1 VVAVGDDDQN
11 IFEFRGSSVQ
21 YMRTFEQTFQA
32 KIYHL
37 NTNYRSKNN
46 LVQFSNLFIK
56 NLSHRVKVD
65 QDLVSAEPGANGKI
79 TITKFKSSRLITPL
93 VNDIIRQQGPSS
105 AGTTGTTAVLTATN
119 EEALQVYSLL
129 RQNGCNA
136 KLLVSY
142 SGFSLKSLVELKMFS
157 HFIKEITHK
166 SGDKIIEREE
176 WMAAQKQMM
185 KNFSRSKQLDLALT
199 IINSFASQYTNLL
212 EINWT
217 EYMDEINLEDFI
229 YPEKDKIFVSTM
241 HKAKGKE
248 FDRVFLLLD
257 NYKIVKDENIRV
269 IYVAITRAKQDLV
282 IHTNSDIFDRIWV
295 PGQYRLVDEALYNEP
310 GWLSIQLT
318 HRDVY
323 LDYFVNVP
331 VARAIESLQAGDR
344 LELSG
349 DDPNLLT
356 ANNKKVLRFSSSAEE
371 KMQKFLNR
379 GYEIDSIHAEY
390 IVVWKRKED
399 DKQYRVV
406 LPRIKLK
413 KLKLQTS

>member
-1 VVAVGDDDQN
+1 
-11 IFEFRGSSVQ
+11 
-21 YMRTFEQTFQA
+21 MRTFKEIFQA

-56 NLSHRVKVD
+56 KLSDRVKAG
-65 QDLVSAEPGANGKI
+65 QDLVSSEPAANGKI
-79 TITKFKSSRLITPL
+79 TITKYKSSPLITPL
-93 VNDIIRQQGPSS
+93 VNDVIRQQGPST
-105 AGTTGTTAVLTATN
+105 AATTGTTAVLTATN

-142 SGFSLKSLVELKMFS
+142 SGFSLKCLVELKMFS
-157 HFIKEITHK
+157 HFIEEITHK
-166 SGDKIIEREE
+166 SGDKIIEREK

-185 KNFSRSKQLDLALT
+185 KNFSRSKQLHLALT
-199 IINSFASQYTNLL
+199 IIDSFASQYTNLL
-212 EINWT
+212 EINWL
-217 EYMDEINLEDFI
+217 EYLDEINLEDFI
-229 YPEKDKIFVSTM
+229 YPDKDTIFVSTM

-269 IYVAITRAKQDLV
+269 IYVAITRAKENLV
-282 IHTNSDIFDRIWV
+282 IHTNSGVFDRIWV
-295 PGQYRLVDEALYNEP
+295 PGQYRLVDEALYTEP
-310 GWLSIQLT
+310 DWLSFQLT

-323 LDYFVNVP
+323 LDYFVNVQ
-331 VARAIESLQAGDR
+331 VARTIESLQAGDR
-344 LELSG
+344 LELAG

-356 ANNKKVLRFSSSAEE
+356 ASNKRVLRFSSNAAE

-379 GYEIDSIHAEY
+379 GYEIVSIHAEY
-390 IVVWKRKED
+390 IVIWKRKED

-406 LPRIKLK
+406 LPLIKLQK
-413 KLKLQTS
+413 TNPKINHG